1 MHMSLTV
8 RIMIA
13 LVAGLACGIAL
24 SELGGAL
31 DARIVDI
38 ARPVGKAWLNGLQM
52 PLIPLIFALLV
63 TGVASAAS
71 TARTSGTATRTLILF
86 ALLLTASAAV
96 AALLGPLLLQ
106 FWPVPAGAVGA
117 LTGAGPASEVP
128 GVRPSAEWLLGFI
141 PANPI
146 RSAAEGQVV
155 AVVLFALVFGF
166 AVTRVAEERRAA
178 LTGFLAALVD
188 TLLIVVGWV
197 LWLAPI
203 GVFALALV
211 AGSRSGLATA
221 GALLH
226 YIAFIVLICLAVTAL
241 VYPLVSLLGRIG
253 PGRFARAALPA
264 QLIAFST
271 QSSIA
276 SLPAMIAA
284 SDGPLAVRESTRSI
298 VLPLAISL
306 FRITSPPAN
315 LGVALY
321 VAAMN
326 GVALG
331 PVQIMLGVAVAA
343 IVSLAAVGLPSQITF
358 FTTTGPICLAMGVP
372 VEALPL
378 LLAVET
384 VPDIFR
390 TVGNVTADMG
400 VTRIIDRIGTMPVG
414 FNLREDTGKDD
425 AN

>member
-1 MHMSLTV
+1 MSLTV
-8 RIMIA
+8 RILIA
-13 LVAGLACGIAL
+13 LALGLASGIAL
-24 SELGGAL
+24 TEWGGTWEAQ
-31 DARIVDI
+31 AVAI
-38 ARPVGKAWLNGLQM
+38 AQPVGKAWLGGLQM

-63 TGVASAAS
+63 TGIAQAAT
-71 TARTSGTATRTLILF
+71 TARTSGLAGRAIALF
-86 ALLLTASAAV
+86 ALLLVGAAAV
-96 AALLGPLLLQ
+96 AALAGPLLLHL
-106 FWPVPAGAVGA
+106 WPVPPGAVGA
-117 LTGAGPASEVP
+117 LAGAGPAADVP
-128 GVRPSAEWLLGFI
+128 DVRPSAEWLLGFI
-141 PANPI
+141 PVNPI
-146 RSAAEGQVV
+146 RSASEGQVV
-155 AVVLFALVFGF
+155 AVVLFALLFGF
-166 AVTRVAEERRAA
+166 AVTRIAPERRAL
-178 LTGFLAALVD
+178 LTGFFQALADA
-188 TLLIVVGWV
+188 LLILVGWV
-197 LWLAPI
+197 LWLAPV

-211 AGSRSGLATA
+211 AGARSGLATA

-226 YIAFIVLICLAVTAL
+226 YIGFIVLLCVLVTLL
-241 VYPLVSLLGRIG
+241 VYPLVVITGRIA
-253 PGRFARAALPA
+253 PSRFLRAALPA
-264 QLIAFST
+264 QAIAFST

-276 SLPAMIAA
+276 SLPAMIRA
-284 SDGPLAVRESTRSI
+284 SDGPLKVRETTRSI

-331 PVQIMLGVAVAA
+331 PAQLVMGVAVAA

-400 VTRIIDRIGTMPVG
+400 VARILDQAG
-414 FNLREDTGKDD
+414 EAK
-425 AN
+425 A

>member
-1 MHMSLTV
+1 MSLTV
-8 RIMIA
+8 RI
-13 LVAGLACGIAL
+13 LVALILGLAGGIAL
-24 SELGGAL
+24 AEWGQGWDVPLLS
-31 DARIVDI
+31 I
-38 ARPVGKAWLNGLQM
+38 AQPIGKAWLNGLQM

-63 TGVASAAS
+63 TGIAQAAT
-71 TARTSGTATRTLILF
+71 TARTNGMAGRAIGLF
-86 ALLLTASAAV
+86 ALLLVASSTV
-96 AALLGPLLLQ
+96 AALVGPLLLQ
-106 FWPVPAGAVGA
+106 LWPVPSGAVGM
-117 LTGAGPASEVP
+117 LTGAQGAAEVP
-128 GVRPSAEWLLGFI
+128 GVRPSADWLLGFI

-146 RSAAEGQVV
+146 KAAAEGEVV
-155 AVVLFALVFGF
+155 AVVLFALIFGF
-166 AVTRVAEERRAA
+166 AVTRIADARRAQLTGLFDA
-178 LTGFLAALVD
+178 LTDAL
-188 TLLIVVGWV
+188 LVVVQWV

-211 AGSRSGLATA
+211 AGARSGLATA

-226 YIAFIVLICLAVTAL
+226 YIGFIVLICLVVTLL
-241 VYPLVSLLGRIG
+241 VYPLVVLLGRIA
-253 PGRFARAALPA
+253 PGRFARAAFPA
-264 QLIAFST
+264 QAIAFST

-276 SLPAMIAA
+276 SLPAMIQA
-284 SDGPLAVRESTRSI
+284 SDGPLDVRPTTRSI

-326 GVALG
+326 GVMLG
-331 PVQIMLGVAVAA
+331 PVQLVMGVAIAA
-343 IVSLAAVGLPSQITF
+343 IVSLASVGLPGQVSF

-390 TVGNVTADMG
+390 TVGNVTADMA
-400 VTRIIDRIGTMPVG
+400 VTRIIDQNGLTAP
-414 FNLREDTGKDD
+414 D
-425 AN
+425 APSGS

>member
-1 MHMSLTV
+1 MSLTV
-8 RIMIA
+8 RI
-13 LVAGLACGIAL
+13 LVALILGLAGGIAL
-24 SELGGAL
+24 AEWGQGWDVPLLS
-31 DARIVDI
+31 I
-38 ARPVGKAWLNGLQM
+38 AQPVGKAWLNGLQM

-63 TGVASAAS
+63 TGIAQAAT
-71 TARTSGTATRTLILF
+71 TARTNGMAGRAIGLF
-86 ALLLTASAAV
+86 ALLLVASSTV
-96 AALLGPLLLQ
+96 AALVGPLLLQ
-106 FWPVPAGAVGA
+106 LWPVPSGAVGM
-117 LTGAGPASEVP
+117 LTGAEGAAEVP
-128 GVRPSAEWLLGFI
+128 GVRPSADWLLGFI

-146 RSAAEGQVV
+146 KAAAEGEVV
-155 AVVLFALVFGF
+155 AVVLFALIFGF
-166 AVTRVAEERRAA
+166 AVTRIADARRAQLTGLFDA
-178 LTGFLAALVD
+178 LTDAL
-188 TLLIVVGWV
+188 LVVVQWV

-211 AGSRSGLATA
+211 AGARSGLATA

-226 YIAFIVLICLAVTAL
+226 YIGFIVLICMVVTLL
-241 VYPLVSLLGRIG
+241 VYPLVALLGRIA
-253 PGRFARAALPA
+253 PGRFARAAFPA
-264 QLIAFST
+264 QAIAFST

-276 SLPAMIAA
+276 SLPAMIQA
-284 SDGPLAVRESTRSI
+284 SDGPLDVRPTTRSI

-326 GVALG
+326 GVVLG
-331 PVQIMLGVAVAA
+331 PMQLAMGVAIAA
-343 IVSLAAVGLPSQITF
+343 IVSLASVGLPGQVSF

-390 TVGNVTADMG
+390 TVGNVTADMA
-400 VTRIIDRIGTMPVG
+400 VTRIIDQNGPTAP
-414 FNLREDTGKDD
+414 D
-425 AN
+425 APSGS

>member
-1 MHMSLTV
+1 MSLTV
-8 RIMIA
+8 RILIA
-13 LVAGLACGIAL
+13 LLLGLSCGIAL
-24 SELGGAL
+24 TEWGGAWESDMVAL
-31 DARIVDI
+31 AQ
-38 ARPVGKAWLNGLQM
+38 PLGSAWLNGLQM

-63 TGVASAAS
+63 TGIAQAAT
-71 TARTSGTATRTLILF
+71 TARTSGMAGRAIALF
-86 ALLLTASAAV
+86 AILLTASATV
-96 AALLGPLLLQ
+96 AALVGPLMLHL
-106 FWPVPAGAVGA
+106 WPVPPGAVGA
-117 LTGAGPASEVP
+117 LTGAEGISEVP
-128 GVRPSAEWLLGFI
+128 DVRPSAQWLLGFI
-141 PANPI
+141 PTNPI
-146 RSAAEGQVV
+146 RSAADGQVV
-155 AVVLFALVFGF
+155 AVVLFALIFGF
-166 AVTRVAEERRAA
+166 AVTRIADARRAQ
-178 LTGFLAALVD
+178 LTGLFEALADALLV
-188 TLLIVVGWV
+188 VVGWV

-211 AGSRSGLATA
+211 AGARSGLATA

-226 YIAFIVLICLAVTAL
+226 YIGFIVLICVIVTLL
-241 VYPLVSLLGRIG
+241 VYPLAVLLGRIA
-253 PGRFARAALPA
+253 PGRFARAVLPA
-264 QLIAFST
+264 QAIAFST

-276 SLPAMIAA
+276 SLPAMIQA
-284 SDGPLAVRESTRSI
+284 SDGPLAVRETSRSI

-331 PVQIMLGVAVAA
+331 PAQLVMGVLVAA

-390 TVGNVTADMG
+390 TVGNVTADMA
-400 VTRIIDRIGTMPVG
+400 VARIVDQTMQADVP
-414 FNLREDTGKDD
+414 
-425 AN
+425 

>member
-1 MHMSLTV
+1 MSLTV
-8 RIMIA
+8 RILVA
-13 LVAGLACGIAL
+13 LVLGLACGIGLA
-24 SELGGAL
+24 EWGKGW
-31 DARIVDI
+31 DADVI
-38 ARPVGKAWLNGLQM
+38 AVAQPIGKAWLGGLQM

-63 TGVASAAS
+63 TGIAQAAA
-71 TARTSGTATRTLILF
+71 TARNNGMAGRAIGLF
-86 ALLLTASAAV
+86 AILLVASAAV
-96 AALLGPLLLQ
+96 AALVGTLMLHL
-106 FWPVPAGAVGA
+106 WPVPAGAVGA
-117 LTGAGPASEVP
+117 LAGAGKVAEVP
-128 GVRPSAEWLLGFI
+128 DVRPSAEWLLGFI
-141 PANPI
+141 PVNPLK
-146 RSAAEGQVV
+146 SASEGQVV
-155 AVVLFALVFGF
+155 AVVLFALIFGF
-166 AVTRVAEERRAA
+166 AVTRIADTRRTQLTEFFQTLADA
-178 LTGFLAALVD
+178 LLV
-188 TLLIVVGWV
+188 VVQWV
-197 LWLAPI
+197 LWLAPL

-211 AGSRSGLATA
+211 AGARSGLATA

-226 YIAFIVLICLAVTAL
+226 YIGFIVLICLVVTAL
-241 VYPLVSLLGRIG
+241 VYPLAMIWGRIS
-253 PGRFARAALPA
+253 PARFARAAVPA
-264 QLIAFST
+264 QAIAFST

-276 SLPAMIAA
+276 SLPAMIQAC
-284 SDGPLAVRESTRSI
+284 DGPLAVRETSRSI

-331 PVQIMLGVAVAA
+331 PTQLIMGVLVAA

-390 TVGNVTADMG
+390 TVGNVTADMAAA
-400 VTRIIDRIGTMPVG
+400 RIIDQHA
-414 FNLREDTGKDD
+414 LAKE
-425 AN
+425 

>member
-1 MHMSLTV
+1 MSLTV
-8 RIMIA
+8 RI
-13 LVAGLACGIAL
+13 LVALILGLAGGIAL
-24 SELGGAL
+24 AEGGQGWDVPLLSVAQP
-31 DARIVDI
+31 I
-38 ARPVGKAWLNGLQM
+38 GKAWLNGLQM

-63 TGVASAAS
+63 TGIAQAAT
-71 TARTSGTATRTLILF
+71 TARTNGMAGRAIGLF
-86 ALLLTASAAV
+86 ALLLVASSTV
-96 AALLGPLLLQ
+96 AALVGPLLLQ
-106 FWPVPAGAVGA
+106 LWPVPSGAVGM
-117 LTGAGPASEVP
+117 LTGAQGAAEVP
-128 GVRPSAEWLLGFI
+128 GVRPSADWLLGFI

-146 RSAAEGQVV
+146 KAAAEGEVV
-155 AVVLFALVFGF
+155 AVVLFALIFGF
-166 AVTRVAEERRAA
+166 AVTRIADARRAQLTGLFDA
-178 LTGFLAALVD
+178 LTDAL
-188 TLLIVVGWV
+188 LVVVQWV

-211 AGSRSGLATA
+211 AGARSGLATA

-226 YIAFIVLICLAVTAL
+226 YIGFIVLICMVVTLL
-241 VYPLVSLLGRIG
+241 VYPLVALLGRIA
-253 PGRFARAALPA
+253 PGRFARAAFPA
-264 QLIAFST
+264 QAIAFST

-276 SLPAMIAA
+276 SLPAMIQA
-284 SDGPLAVRESTRSI
+284 SDGPLDVRPTTRSI

-326 GVALG
+326 GVVLG
-331 PVQIMLGVAVAA
+331 PMQLAMGVAIAA
-343 IVSLAAVGLPSQITF
+343 IVSLASVGLPGQVSF

-390 TVGNVTADMG
+390 TVGNVTADMA
-400 VTRIIDRIGTMPVG
+400 VTRIIDQNGPTAP
-414 FNLREDTGKDD
+414 D
-425 AN
+425 APSGS

>member
-1 MHMSLTV
+1 MSLTV
-8 RIMIA
+8 RILIA
-13 LVAGLACGIAL
+13 LLLGLSCGIGL
-24 SELGGAL
+24 TEWGGAWEGDVVAL
-31 DARIVDI
+31 AQ
-38 ARPVGKAWLNGLQM
+38 PLGSAWLNGLQM

-63 TGVASAAS
+63 TGIAQAAT
-71 TARTSGTATRTLILF
+71 TARTSGMAGRAIALF
-86 ALLLTASAAV
+86 AILLTASAAI
-96 AALLGPLLLQ
+96 AALAGPFMLHL
-106 FWPVPAGAVGA
+106 WPVPPGAVGA
-117 LTGAGPASEVP
+117 LVGAEGSTQVP
-128 GVRPSAEWLLGFI
+128 DMRPSAQWLLGFI
-141 PANPI
+141 PTNPI
-146 RSAAEGQVV
+146 RSAADGQVV
-155 AVVLFALVFGF
+155 AVVLFALIFGF
-166 AVTRVAEERRAA
+166 AVTRIADARRAQ
-178 LTGFLAALVD
+178 LTGFFEALADALLV
-188 TLLIVVGWV
+188 VVGWV
-197 LWLAPI
+197 LWLAPV

-211 AGSRSGLATA
+211 AGARSGLATA

-226 YIAFIVLICLAVTAL
+226 YIGFIVLICVIVTL
-241 VYPLVSLLGRIG
+241 LIYPLAMLLGRIA
-253 PGRFARAALPA
+253 PGRFARAVLPA
-264 QLIAFST
+264 QAIAFST

-276 SLPAMIAA
+276 SLPAMIQA
-284 SDGPLAVRESTRSI
+284 SDGPLEIRETSRSI

-331 PVQIMLGVAVAA
+331 PTQLIMGVLVAA

-390 TVGNVTADMG
+390 TVGNVTADMA
-400 VTRIIDRIGTMPVG
+400 VARIVDQQGEV
-414 FNLREDTGKDD
+414 
-425 AN
+425 

>member
-1 MHMSLTV
+1 MSLTV
-8 RIMIA
+8 RILIA
-13 LVAGLACGIAL
+13 LVLGLGSGIAL
-24 SELGGAL
+24 AEWGGGVAGGWAG
-31 DARIVDI
+31 DIVAVAQPI
-38 ARPVGKAWLNGLQM
+38 GKAWLGGLQM

-63 TGVASAAS
+63 TGIAQAATS
-71 TARTSGTATRTLILF
+71 ARTNFMAGRAIALF
-86 ALLLTASAAV
+86 AILLTVAAAV
-96 AALLGPLLLQ
+96 AALIGPLMLHL
-106 FWPVPAGAVGA
+106 WPVPPGAVGA
-117 LTGAGPASEVP
+117 LAGADGLSEVP
-128 GVRPSAEWLLGFI
+128 DVRPSAEWLLGFI
-141 PANPI
+141 PINPI
-146 RSAAEGQVV
+146 KSASEGQVV
-155 AVVLFALVFGF
+155 AVVLFALIFGF
-166 AVTRVAEERRAA
+166 AVARIAPDRRAQ
-178 LTGFLAALVD
+178 LTGFFQALADA
-188 TLLIVVGWV
+188 LLIVVGWV

-211 AGSRSGLATA
+211 AGARSGLATA

-226 YIAFIVLICLAVTAL
+226 YIGFIVLICVAVTLL
-241 VYPLVSLLGRIG
+241 VYPMVVVAGRIG
-253 PGRFARAALPA
+253 LGRFARAVLPA
-264 QLIAFST
+264 QAIAFST

-276 SLPAMIAA
+276 SLPAMIQA
-284 SDGPLAVRESTRSI
+284 SDGPLEVLETTRSI

-326 GVALG
+326 GVPLG
-331 PVQIMLGVAVAA
+331 SAQLVMGVLVAA

-390 TVGNVTADMG
+390 TVGNVTADMAAA
-400 VTRIIDRIGTMPVG
+400 RMLDR
-414 FNLREDTGKDD
+414 RETL
-425 AN
+425 AA

>member
-1 MHMSLTV
+1 MSLTV
-8 RIMIA
+8 RILIA
-13 LVAGLACGIAL
+13 LMLGLCSGIGIAEWG
-24 SELGGAL
+24 SGWEG
-31 DARIVDI
+31 DIVGVAQPI
-38 ARPVGKAWLNGLQM
+38 GKAWLNGLQM

-63 TGVASAAS
+63 TGIAQAAT
-71 TARTSGTATRTLILF
+71 TARANGMAGKAIGLF
-86 ALLLTASAAV
+86 AILLLGSSCV
-96 AALLGPLLLQ
+96 AALIGPLMLHL
-106 FWPVPAGAVGA
+106 WPVPAGAVGA
-117 LTGAGPASEVP
+117 LAGAGPVTEVP
-128 GVRPSAEWLLGFI
+128 DVRPSAEWLLGFI
-141 PANPI
+141 PVNPLK
-146 RSAAEGQVV
+146 SAAEGQVV
-155 AVVLFALVFGF
+155 AVVLFALIFGF
-166 AVTRVAEERRAA
+166 AVTRIAEDRRAQLTNLFQA
-178 LTGFLAALVD
+178 LADAL
-188 TLLIVVGWV
+188 LLVVNWV

-211 AGSRSGLATA
+211 AGARSGLATA

-226 YIAFIVLICLAVTAL
+226 YIGFIVLICLTTTLL
-241 VYPLVSLLGRIG
+241 VYPLVIILGKIS
-253 PGRFARAALPA
+253 PGRFARAAFPA
-264 QLIAFST
+264 QAIAFST

-276 SLPAMIAA
+276 SLPAMIQAC
-284 SDGPLAVRESTRSI
+284 DGPLQVRETSRSV

-331 PVQIMLGVAVAA
+331 PTQIVMGVLVAA
-343 IVSLAAVGLPSQITF
+343 VVSLAAVGLPGQITY

-390 TVGNVTADMG
+390 TVGNVTADMAT
-400 VTRIIDRIGTMPVG
+400 TRIIDQGG
-414 FNLREDTGKDD
+414 SAES
-425 AN
+425 

>member
-1 MHMSLTV
+1 MSLTV
-8 RIMIA
+8 RILIA
-13 LVAGLACGIAL
+13 LLLGLSCGIAL
-24 SELGGAL
+24 TEWGGAWESDVVAL
-31 DARIVDI
+31 AQ
-38 ARPVGKAWLNGLQM
+38 PLGSAWLNGLQM

-63 TGVASAAS
+63 TGIAQAAT
-71 TARTSGTATRTLILF
+71 TARTSGMAGRAILLF
-86 ALLLTASAAV
+86 AILLTASATV
-96 AALLGPLLLQ
+96 AALVGPLILHL
-106 FWPVPAGAVGA
+106 WPVPAGAVGA
-117 LTGAGPASEVP
+117 LTGADSIAEVP
-128 GVRPSAEWLLGFI
+128 DIRPSAQWLLGFI
-141 PANPI
+141 PTNPI
-146 RSAAEGQVV
+146 RSAADGQVV
-155 AVVLFALVFGF
+155 AVVLFALIFGF
-166 AVTRVAEERRAA
+166 AVTRIADARRAQ
-178 LTGFLAALVD
+178 LTGLFQALADALLV
-188 TLLIVVGWV
+188 VVGWV

-211 AGSRSGLATA
+211 AGARSGLATA

-226 YIAFIVLICLAVTAL
+226 YVGFIVVICITVTLL
-241 VYPLVSLLGRIG
+241 VYPLAVVLGRIA
-253 PGRFARAALPA
+253 PGRFARAVLPA
-264 QLIAFST
+264 QAIAFST

-276 SLPAMIAA
+276 SLPAMIQA
-284 SDGPLAVRESTRSI
+284 SDGPLAVRETSRSI

-331 PVQIMLGVAVAA
+331 PTQLIMGVLVAA

-390 TVGNVTADMG
+390 TVGNVTADMA
-400 VTRIIDRIGTMPVG
+400 VARIVDQSMRADVP
-414 FNLREDTGKDD
+414 
-425 AN
+425 

>member
-1 MHMSLTV
+1 MSLTV
-8 RIMIA
+8 RILIA
-13 LVAGLACGIAL
+13 LAAGLVAGIAL
-24 SELGGAL
+24 AEWGGAL
-31 DARIVDI
+31 DARVVAI
-38 ARPVGKAWLNGLQM
+38 AQPIGKAWLNGLQM

-63 TGVASAAS
+63 TGVASAATS
-71 TARTSGTATRTLILF
+71 ARTSGMAGRALVLF
-86 ALLLTASAAV
+86 ALLLTASATV
-96 AALLGPLLLQ
+96 AALLGPFLLHL
-106 FWPVPAGAVGA
+106 WPVPPGAVGA
-117 LTGAGPASEVP
+117 LAGATGAVGEVA

-146 RSAAEGQVV
+146 RSAADGQVV

-166 AVTRVAEERRAA
+166 AVTRTSEAA
-178 LTGFLAALVD
+178 RDRLTAFFAALVEA
-188 TLLIVVGWV
+188 LLVLVGWV

-226 YIAFIVLICLAVTAL
+226 YIAFIVLICVVVTLL
-241 VYPLVSLLGRIG
+241 VYPLVMIAGRIA
-253 PGRFARAALPA
+253 PGRFARAAIPA
-264 QLIAFST
+264 QAIAFST

-284 SDGPLAVRESTRSI
+284 SDGPLAVREASRSI

-326 GVALG
+326 GVPLG
-331 PVQIMLGVAVAA
+331 PVQLVMGVLVAA

-390 TVGNVTADMG
+390 TVGNVTADMA
-400 VTRIIDRIGTMPVG
+400 VARIVDQSGG
-414 FNLREDTGKDD
+414 GS
-425 AN
+425 A

>member
-1 MHMSLTV
+1 MSLTV
-8 RIMIA
+8 RILIA

-24 SELGGAL
+24 AEWGGPWEA
-31 DARIVDI
+31 DVVAI
-38 ARPVGKAWLNGLQM
+38 AQPVGKAWLGGLQM

-63 TGVASAAS
+63 TGIAQAAT
-71 TARTSGTATRTLILF
+71 TARSSGMAGRAIGLF
-86 ALLLTASAAV
+86 AILLVGSAGV
-96 AALLGPLLLQ
+96 AALVGPLMLHL
-106 FWPVPAGAVGA
+106 WPVPAGAVGA
-117 LTGAGPASEVP
+117 LAGAGPVTDVP
-128 GVRPSAEWLLGFI
+128 DMRPSAEWLLGFI
-141 PANPI
+141 PVNPLK
-146 RSAAEGQVV
+146 SAADGQVV

-166 AVTRVAEERRAA
+166 AVTRIAEERRGQ
-178 LTGFLAALVD
+178 LTGLFDALADAL
-188 TLLIVVGWV
+188 LVVVNWV

-211 AGSRSGLATA
+211 AGARSGLATA

-226 YIAFIVLICLAVTAL
+226 YIGFIVLICVIVTLL
-241 VYPLVSLLGRIG
+241 VYPLVVIMGRIA
-253 PGRFARAALPA
+253 PGRFARAAFPA
-264 QLIAFST
+264 QAIAFST

-276 SLPAMIAA
+276 SLPAMIQA
-284 SDGPLAVRESTRSI
+284 SDGPLAVRETSRSI

-331 PVQIMLGVAVAA
+331 PTQLVMGVAVAA

-390 TVGNVTADMG
+390 TVGNVTADMAAA
-400 VTRIIDRIGTMPVG
+400 RIIDRGY
-414 FNLREDTGKDD
+414 RE
-425 AN
+425 

>member
-1 MHMSLTV
+1 MSLTV
-8 RIMIA
+8 RILIA
-13 LVAGLACGIAL
+13 LLLGLGLGIAL
-24 SELGGAL
+24 TEWGGAWEGDVVAL
-31 DARIVDI
+31 AQ
-38 ARPVGKAWLNGLQM
+38 PVGSAWLNGLQM

-63 TGVASAAS
+63 TGIAQAAT
-71 TARTSGTATRTLILF
+71 TARSSGMAGRAILLF

-96 AALLGPLLLQ
+96 AALVGPLMLRL
-106 FWPVPAGAVGA
+106 WPVPPGAVGA
-117 LTGAGPASEVP
+117 LGGAEGIAQVP
-128 GVRPSAEWLLGFI
+128 DVRPSAQWLLGFI
-141 PANPI
+141 PTNPI

-155 AVVLFALVFGF
+155 AVVLFALIFGF
-166 AVTRVAEERRAA
+166 AVTRIAEARRAQ
-178 LTGFLAALVD
+178 LTGLFEALAEALLV
-188 TLLIVVGWV
+188 VVGWV

-211 AGSRSGLATA
+211 AGARSGLATA

-226 YIAFIVLICLAVTAL
+226 YIGFIVLICVVVTLL
-241 VYPLVSLLGRIG
+241 VYPLAVLLGRIG

-264 QLIAFST
+264 QAIAFST

-276 SLPAMIAA
+276 SLPAMIQA
-284 SDGPLAVRESTRSI
+284 SDGPLAVRETSRSI

-331 PVQIMLGVAVAA
+331 PTQLVMGILVAA

-390 TVGNVTADMG
+390 TVGNVTADMA
-400 VTRIIDRIGTMPVG
+400 VARIVDQQGET
-414 FNLREDTGKDD
+414 
-425 AN
+425 

>member
-1 MHMSLTV
+1 MSLTV
-8 RIMIA
+8 RI
-13 LVAGLACGIAL
+13 LVALILGLAGGIAL
-24 SELGGAL
+24 AEGGQGWDVPLLSVAQP
-31 DARIVDI
+31 I
-38 ARPVGKAWLNGLQM
+38 GKAWLNGLQM

-63 TGVASAAS
+63 TGIAQAAT
-71 TARTSGTATRTLILF
+71 TARTNGMAGRAIGLF
-86 ALLLTASAAV
+86 ALLLVASSTV
-96 AALLGPLLLQ
+96 AALVGPLLLQ
-106 FWPVPAGAVGA
+106 LWPVPSGAVGM
-117 LTGAGPASEVP
+117 LTGAQGAAEVP
-128 GVRPSAEWLLGFI
+128 GVRPSADWLLGFI

-146 RSAAEGQVV
+146 KAAAEGEVV
-155 AVVLFALVFGF
+155 AVVLFALIFGF
-166 AVTRVAEERRAA
+166 AVTRIADARRAQLTGLFDA
-178 LTGFLAALVD
+178 LTDAL
-188 TLLIVVGWV
+188 LVVVQWV

-211 AGSRSGLATA
+211 AGARSGLATA

-226 YIAFIVLICLAVTAL
+226 YIGFIVLICLVVTLL
-241 VYPLVSLLGRIG
+241 VYPLVALLGRIA
-253 PGRFARAALPA
+253 PGRFARAAFPDQA
-264 QLIAFST
+264 IAFST

-276 SLPAMIAA
+276 SLPAMIQA
-284 SDGPLAVRESTRSI
+284 SDGPLDVRPTTRSI

-326 GVALG
+326 GVMLG
-331 PVQIMLGVAVAA
+331 PVQLAMGVAIAA
-343 IVSLAAVGLPSQITF
+343 IVSLAAVGLPSQVSF

-390 TVGNVTADMG
+390 TVGNVTADMA
-400 VTRIIDRIGTMPVG
+400 VTRIIDQNGVM
-414 FNLREDTGKDD
+414 ESD
-425 AN
+425 APSGS

>member
-1 MHMSLTV
+1 MSLTV

-24 SELGGAL
+24 SEFGGAL

-117 LTGAGPASEVP
+117 LTGAGAASEVP

-188 TLLIVVGWV
+188 TLLIVVSWV

-241 VYPLVSLLGRIG
+241 VYPLVILLGRIA

-400 VTRIIDRIGTMPVG
+400 VTRIIDRLGATPAG
-414 FNLREDTGKDD
+414 FNLREDTGKND

>member
-1 MHMSLTV
+1 MSLTV
-8 RIMIA
+8 RILIA
-13 LVAGLACGIAL
+13 LLLGLSCGIAL
-24 SELGGAL
+24 TEWGGAWESDVVAL
-31 DARIVDI
+31 AQ
-38 ARPVGKAWLNGLQM
+38 PLGSAWLNGLQM

-63 TGVASAAS
+63 TGIAQAAT
-71 TARTSGTATRTLILF
+71 TARTSGMAGRAILLF
-86 ALLLTASAAV
+86 AILLTASATV
-96 AALLGPLLLQ
+96 AALVGPLILHL
-106 FWPVPAGAVGA
+106 WPVPAGAVGA
-117 LTGAGPASEVP
+117 LTGADTIAEVP
-128 GVRPSAEWLLGFI
+128 DVRPSAQWLLGFI
-141 PANPI
+141 PTNPI
-146 RSAAEGQVV
+146 RSAADGQVV
-155 AVVLFALVFGF
+155 AVVLFALIFGF
-166 AVTRVAEERRAA
+166 AVTRIADARRAQLTDLFQA
-178 LTGFLAALVD
+178 LADALLV
-188 TLLIVVGWV
+188 VVGWV
-197 LWLAPI
+197 LWLAPV

-211 AGSRSGLATA
+211 AGARSGLATA

-226 YIAFIVLICLAVTAL
+226 YVGFIVVICVTVTLL
-241 VYPLVSLLGRIG
+241 VYPLAVQLGRIA
-253 PGRFARAALPA
+253 PGRFARAVLPA
-264 QLIAFST
+264 QAIAFST

-276 SLPAMIAA
+276 SLPAMIQA
-284 SDGPLAVRESTRSI
+284 SDGPLAVRETSRSI

-331 PVQIMLGVAVAA
+331 PTQLVMGVLVAA

-390 TVGNVTADMG
+390 TVGNVTADMA
-400 VTRIIDRIGTMPVG
+400 VARIVDQTMQADMP
-414 FNLREDTGKDD
+414 
-425 AN
+425 

>member
-1 MHMSLTV
+1 MSLTV
-8 RIMIA
+8 RILLA
-13 LVAGLACGIAL
+13 LVAGLLAGIAL
-24 SELGGAL
+24 AEWGGAWG
-31 DARIVDI
+31 AEAVAI
-38 ARPVGKAWLNGLQM
+38 AQPLGKAWLNGLQM

-63 TGVASAAS
+63 TGVASAATS
-71 TARTSGTATRTLILF
+71 ARTSGMAGRALLLF
-86 ALLLTASAAV
+86 ALLLTGSAAV
-96 AALLGPLLLQ
+96 AALLGPFLLHL
-106 FWPVPAGAVGA
+106 WPVPPGAVGA
-117 LTGAGPASEVP
+117 LTGTPGAGGEMA

-146 RSAAEGQVV
+146 KSAAEGQVV
-155 AVVLFALVFGF
+155 AVVLFALVLGF
-166 AVTRVAEERRAA
+166 AVTRISEGARDR
-178 LTGFLAALVD
+178 LTGFFAALVEA
-188 TLLIVVGWV
+188 LLVLVGWV

-226 YIAFIVLICLAVTAL
+226 YIGFIVILCVTVTLL
-241 VYPLVSLLGRIG
+241 VYPLAAIAGRIA
-253 PGRFARAALPA
+253 PGRFLRAALPA
-264 QLIAFST
+264 QAIAFST

-276 SLPAMIAA
+276 SLPTMIAA
-284 SDGPLAVRESTRSI
+284 SDGPLAVREASRSI

-315 LGVALY
+315 LGIALY
-321 VAAMN
+321 LAAMN

-331 PVQIMLGVAVAA
+331 PAQLVTGVLVAA
-343 IVSLAAVGLPSQITF
+343 IVSLAAVGLPSQVSF

-390 TVGNVTADMG
+390 TVGNVTADLA
-400 VTRIIDRIGTMPVG
+400 VTRIVDRAGAET
-414 FNLREDTGKDD
+414 
-425 AN
+425 

>member
-1 MHMSLTV
+1 MSLTV

-13 LVAGLACGIAL
+13 LVLGLGSGIAL
-24 SELGGAL
+24 AEWGGGLESGWAG
-31 DARIVDI
+31 DVVAV
-38 ARPVGKAWLNGLQM
+38 AQPVGNAWLGGLQM

-63 TGVASAAS
+63 TGIAQAATS
-71 TARTSGTATRTLILF
+71 ARTNFMAGRAIALF
-86 ALLLTASAAV
+86 AILLTVAAVV
-96 AALLGPLLLQ
+96 AALIGPLMLHI
-106 FWPVPAGAVGA
+106 WPVPHGAVGA
-117 LTGAGPASEVP
+117 LAGADGLSEVP
-128 GVRPSAEWLLGFI
+128 DVRPSAEWLLGFI
-141 PANPI
+141 PVNPLK
-146 RSAAEGQVV
+146 SASEGQVV

-166 AVTRVAEERRAA
+166 AVTRIAPDRRAL
-178 LTGFLAALVD
+178 LTGFFQALADALLV
-188 TLLIVVGWV
+188 VVGWV

-211 AGSRSGLATA
+211 AGAQSGLATA

-226 YIAFIVLICLAVTAL
+226 YIGFIVLICVAVTLL
-241 VYPLVSLLGRIG
+241 VYPLAVIAGRIG
-253 PGRFARAALPA
+253 LGRFARAALPA
-264 QLIAFST
+264 QAIAFST

-276 SLPAMIAA
+276 SLPAMIQA
-284 SDGPLAVRESTRSI
+284 SDGPLEVRETTRSI

-326 GVALG
+326 GVTLG
-331 PVQIMLGVAVAA
+331 PAQLVMGVLVAA

-390 TVGNVTADMG
+390 TVGNVTADMAAA
-400 VTRIIDRIGTMPVG
+400 RILDQRGTD
-414 FNLREDTGKDD
+414 E
-425 AN
+425 A

>member
-1 MHMSLTV
+1 MSLTV
-8 RIMIA
+8 RI
-13 LVAGLACGIAL
+13 LVALILGLAGGIAL
-24 SELGGAL
+24 AEGGQGWDVPLLSVAQP
-31 DARIVDI
+31 I
-38 ARPVGKAWLNGLQM
+38 GKAWLNGLQM

-63 TGVASAAS
+63 TGIAQAAT
-71 TARTSGTATRTLILF
+71 TARTNGMAGRAIGLF
-86 ALLLTASAAV
+86 ALLLVASSTV
-96 AALLGPLLLQ
+96 AALVGPLLLQ
-106 FWPVPAGAVGA
+106 LWPVPSGAVGM
-117 LTGAGPASEVP
+117 LTGAQGAAEVP
-128 GVRPSAEWLLGFI
+128 GVRPSADWLLGFI

-146 RSAAEGQVV
+146 KAAAEGEVV
-155 AVVLFALVFGF
+155 AVVLFALIFGF
-166 AVTRVAEERRAA
+166 AVTRIADARRAQLTGLFDA
-178 LTGFLAALVD
+178 LTDAL
-188 TLLIVVGWV
+188 LVVVQWV

-211 AGSRSGLATA
+211 AGARSGLATA

-226 YIAFIVLICLAVTAL
+226 YIGFIVLICLVVTLL
-241 VYPLVSLLGRIG
+241 VYPLVALLGRIA
-253 PGRFARAALPA
+253 PGRFARDAFPA
-264 QLIAFST
+264 QAIAFST

-276 SLPAMIAA
+276 SLPAMIQA
-284 SDGPLAVRESTRSI
+284 SDGPLDVRPTTRSI

-326 GVALG
+326 GVMLG
-331 PVQIMLGVAVAA
+331 PVQLAMGVAIAA
-343 IVSLAAVGLPSQITF
+343 IVSLAAVGLPSQVSF

-390 TVGNVTADMG
+390 TVGNVTADMA
-400 VTRIIDRIGTMPVG
+400 VTRIIDQNGVM
-414 FNLREDTGKDD
+414 ESD
-425 AN
+425 APSGS

>member
-1 MHMSLTV
+1 MSLTV
-8 RIMIA
+8 RILIA
-13 LVAGLACGIAL
+13 LVFGLASGIVL
-24 SELGGAL
+24 TEWGAGYEQQVV
-31 DARIVDI
+31 AI
-38 ARPVGKAWLNGLQM
+38 AQPVGKAWLGGLQM

-63 TGVASAAS
+63 TGIGQAAA
-71 TARTSGTATRTLILF
+71 TARGNGMAARAIGLF
-86 ALLLTASAAV
+86 AILLVASAAV
-96 AALLGPLLLQ
+96 AALAGPLMLH

-117 LTGAGPASEVP
+117 LTGGAGSVAEVP
-128 GVRPSAEWLLGFI
+128 DVRPSAEWLLGFI
-141 PANPI
+141 PVNPLK
-146 RSAAEGQVV
+146 SASDGQVV

-166 AVTRVAEERRAA
+166 AVTRIADSRRAMLNHFFEA
-178 LTGFLAALVD
+178 LADAL
-188 TLLIVVGWV
+188 LVVVNWV
-197 LWLAPI
+197 LWLAPV

-211 AGSRSGLATA
+211 AGARSGLATA

-226 YIAFIVLICLAVTAL
+226 YIGFIVCLCLLVTLL
-241 VYPLVSLLGRIG
+241 VYPLAIVAGRIA
-253 PGRFARAALPA
+253 PGRFIRAVLPA
-264 QLIAFST
+264 QAIAFST

-276 SLPAMIAA
+276 SLPAMIQA
-284 SDGPLAVRESTRSI
+284 SDGPLGVRESSRSI

-326 GVALG
+326 GVPLG
-331 PVQIMLGVAVAA
+331 ATQLVLGVLVAA

-400 VTRIIDRIGTMPVG
+400 VTRILDQRGATAPG
-414 FNLREDTGKDD
+414 GR
-425 AN
+425 

>member
-1 MHMSLTV
+1 MSLTV
-8 RIMIA
+8 RILIA
-13 LVAGLACGIAL
+13 LALGLAIGIAL
-24 SELGGAL
+24 SEWGGAL
-31 DARIVDI
+31 DAQAI
-38 ARPVGKAWLNGLQM
+38 AIAQPVGKAWLNGLQM

-63 TGVASAAS
+63 TGVAQATQSARGGGVAGR
-71 TARTSGTATRTLILF
+71 AIALF
-86 ALLLTASAAV
+86 AVLLTGSAAV
-96 AALLGPLLLQ
+96 AALIGPLLLHW
-106 FWPVPAGAVGA
+106 WPVPSGAVAA
-117 LTGAGPASEVP
+117 LAGAGPASDV
-128 GVRPSAEWLLGFI
+128 GDVRPSAEWLLGFI

-146 RSAAEGQVV
+146 KAASEGQVV
-155 AVVLFALVFGF
+155 AVVLFALAFGF
-166 AVTRVAEERRAA
+166 AVTRIAPGARER
-178 LTGFLAALVD
+178 LNGLFAALVD
-188 TLLIVVGWV
+188 ALLVLVGWV

-211 AGSRSGLATA
+211 AGSRSGIATA

-226 YIAFIVLICLAVTAL
+226 YIAFIVILCVVVTL
-241 VYPLVSLLGRIG
+241 LLYPMVVMLGRIA
-253 PGRFARAALPA
+253 PGRFARAAFPA
-264 QLIAFST
+264 QAIAFST

-276 SLPAMIAA
+276 SLPAMIQA
-284 SDGPLAVRESTRSI
+284 SDGALAVRASTRAI

-326 GVALG
+326 GVAIG
-331 PVQIMLGVAVAA
+331 PAQLVMGVLVAA

-400 VTRIIDRIGTMPVG
+400 VTRILDHWGDDGQQSVS
-414 FNLREDTGKDD
+414 TGAMDGGSIEP
-425 AN
+425 